1 MLRVC
6 TPTLK
11 PMKSNCCQT
20 LMENLSPESS
30 RLSPVLVALILMI
43 AAASVD
49 AEIRMPALQPNMPI
63 IINAESSE
71 FDYTNNRLVFH
82 GLRLDQGTLGVEADL
97 AETDKLDFENGM
109 WNFTGNVIVE
119 ADNAVLYCDKARLWF
134 VNHQLISAELTG
146 EPARFE
152 QTAGESEQVNSGEAN
167 SIIYKLT
174 VGTLQL
180 TDDARFSDGTNKI
193 SGDMITYDLQA
204 RRLTAGS
211 GNSGSVKILIEPP
224 RRAKEQDSTP

>member
-1 MLRVC
+1 
-6 TPTLK
+6 
-11 PMKSNCCQT
+11 
-20 LMENLSPESS
+20 MENLSPESS
-30 RLSPVLVALILMI
+30 WLSLVLTALMFVT

-49 AEIRMPALQPNMPI
+49 AQTRMPALQPNMPI

-71 FDYTNNRLVFH
+71 FDFTNNLLVFH
-82 GLRLDQGTLGVEADL
+82 GLRLDQGTLGVKADL

-109 WNFTGNVIVE
+109 WILTGNVVVV
-119 ADNAVLYCDKARLWF
+119 ADNAVLYCDKARLRF

-152 QTAGESEQVNSGEAN
+152 QTTGESDRVNSGEAN

-174 VGTLQL
+174 EGILQL
-180 TDDARFSDGTNKI
+180 TDNARFSDGTNKI

-211 GNSGSVKILIEPP
+211 GNSGPVKILIEPP
-224 RRAKEQDSTP
+224 RRDKQQNSIP